1 MPYDIPI
8 NSNFAAMAAAEIF
21 QSYGHRTKIGRKSL
35 HKFGRFETLGVT
47 ENDINYLGLDPVH
60 SATNSIT
67 TVSSASASDTT
78 QTITVEGMTISGNAL
93 TFASQTVALNGQAKV
108 TLATPLSRVTRIANV
123 LGPVATLGDV
133 YVYEDGTIT
142 GGIPTDLDTVGN
154 VMAATDQSTLF
165 AGTSISSTNY
175 FILTGYWAYLGK
187 KTNAFADIR
196 FKTQAVGTGFYRTRS
211 MGSISNSGGLDKL
224 MVPYLIISPNTDID
238 ITGAGST
245 TNIDVFAGFE
255 GFFADIIA

>member
-1 MPYDIPI
+1 MASFTIPT
-8 NSNFAAMAAAEIF
+8 NFLAIAADEIRE
-21 QSYGHRTKIGRKSL
+21 SYGHQVSIGRKTL
-35 HKFGRFETLGVT
+35 HKFGRYQNLGTT
-47 ENDINYLGLDPVH
+47 ENGINYLGLDPVH

-67 TVSSASASDTT
+67 TVSSASASDTA
-78 QTITVEGMTISGNAL
+78 QSVTVEGMTISGNAL
-93 TFASQTVALNGQAKV
+93 TFASQTVALNGQTKV

-123 LGPVATLGDV
+123 LGPTATLGDV

-154 VMAATDQSTLF
+154 VMASTDQSTLF
-165 AGTSISSTNY
+165 AGTSVSSTNY
-175 FILTGYWAYLGK
+175 FILTGFWAYLGK
-187 KTNAFADIR
+187 KTSAFADIR
-196 FKTQAVGTGFYRTRS
+196 LKTQIVGTGFYRTRS

-238 ITGAGST
+238 ITGTGST

-255 GFFADIIA
+255 GFFADIIT